1 MKSLFVMGAA
11 TAILAACAQGE
22 VTPVSSPESS
32 AESCLDAGYEAD
44 TAEFRQCQETLAN
57 AALIRS
63 RVRELRG
70 TRPRR

>member
-1 MKSLFVMGAA
+1 MRALSVIVA
-11 TAILAACAQGE
+11 TITILAACTQDE

-32 AESCLDAGYEAD
+32 AESCQNAGYEAD
-44 TAEFRQCQETLAN
+44 TAEFRECKETLAN

-70 TRPRR
+70 ARR